1 MMPITSHNEIL
12 RKSRPKISV
21 LDFDRNTLLDLIR
34 DNLRRKNIIA
44 AYIFGSF
51 AQEKEHL
58 WSDMD
63 LIIVKDSSLP
73 FIERPREFFDLLDIG
88 VPLDILVYSPAE
100 FAKIKNEENGFWKDI
115 QSKIMQI
122 V

>member
-1 MMPITSHNEIL
+1 MMSISSTNQIL
-12 RKSRPKISV
+12 QKSRPRVSV
-21 LDFDRNTLLDLIR
+21 LDFDRHALLALIQ
-34 DNLRRKNIIA
+34 DNLRPKKVIA

-51 AQEKEHL
+51 ARETENP
-58 WSDMD
+58 WSDID

-88 VPLDILVYSPAE
+88 VPLDILVYTPVE
-100 FAKIKNEENGFWKDI
+100 FAKMRSEENGFWKEV
-115 QSKIMQI
+115 QSKIIQI

>member
-1 MMPITSHNEIL
+1 MMPTHSDNGIL
-12 RKSRPKISV
+12 RKSRPRVSI
-21 LDFDRNTLLDLIR
+21 LDFDRNALLELIR
-34 DNLRRKNIIA
+34 DNLREKKVAA

-51 AQEKEHL
+51 AQENENL
-58 WSDMD
+58 WSDID

-88 VPLDILVYSPAE
+88 VPLDILVYSPVE
-100 FAKIKNEENGFWKDI
+100 FAKMQNEQNGFWKEI
-115 QSKIMQI
+115 NSTILQI

>member
-1 MMPITSHNEIL
+1 MMPTPSDNGIL
-12 RKSRPKISV
+12 RKSRPQISV
-21 LDFDRNTLLDLIR
+21 LDFNRNTLLEMIR
-34 DNLRRKNIIA
+34 DNLREKKVIA

-51 AQEKEHL
+51 AQEKENL
-58 WSDMD
+58 WSDID

-88 VPLDILVYSPAE
+88 VPLDILVYSPVE
-100 FAKIKNEENGFWKDI
+100 FAKMQNEQNGFWKEI
-115 QSKIMQI
+115 NSTIFQI